1 MYPYEETDTVK
12 DLKESIQTKTGT
24 HIDEFKLVFEG
35 QTLED
40 NKKLT
45 DYKIVPNSVVRML
58 LSFIGG
64 AQ

>member
-1 MYPYEETDTVK
+1 MYLYEDNYTVK

-40 NKKLT
+40 HKKL
-45 DYKIVPNSVVRML
+45 
-58 LSFIGG
+58 
-64 AQ
+64 